1 MAMAV
6 LVTPLAAA
14 IALIFWLSSGNFS
27 LSRKTP
33 SKETVL
39 EWRPGLNGDFL
50 QAAVI
55 QNAAIPVD
63 GGINFHVD
71 VDPGVDHAGVG
82 DAELELVEDDFLL
95 DEFAST
101 AQSASGFDC

>member
-1 MAMAV
+1 MAV

-14 IALIFWLSSGNFS
+14 ICVDFLVEFGELVVIQEDAL
-27 LSRKTP
+27 
-33 SKETVL
+33 KEAVL
-39 EWRPGLNGDFL
+39 EWRPGLNGDVL

-63 GGINFHVD
+63 GGVNFHVD
-71 VDPGVDHAGVG
+71 VDARVDHAGVG

-95 DEFAST
+95 DEFASA
-101 AQSASGFDC
+101 AQSASGSDC